1 MERGG
6 RTIEPRGLIFRIS
19 FRDVIEIDRRV
30 WIEERKRKKGG
41 NFFQTLSYFFT
52 VNENSTGGF
61 SHGEGAKKKYRSID
75 ITDIW
80 IYQRDTVKRDRD
92 EYWIA
97 R

>member
-1 MERGG
+1 MKILRGG
-6 RTIEPRGLIFRIS
+6 F
-19 FRDVIEIDRRV
+19 
-30 WIEERKRKKGG
+30 
-41 NFFQTLSYFFT
+41 
-52 VNENSTGGF
+52 
-61 SHGEGAKKKYRSID
+61 HGEGAKKKYRSID

>member
-41 NFFQTLSYFFT
+41 NFFSNSLVFFYS
-52 VNENSTGGF
+52 E
-61 SHGEGAKKKYRSID
+61 
-75 ITDIW
+75 
-80 IYQRDTVKRDRD
+80 
-92 EYWIA
+92 
-97 R
+97 